1 MSEMKLNTLKPG
13 VGSKKTRLRVGRGA
27 SAGKGKTCGRGVKGQ
42 RARKGGYH
50 KVGFE
55 GGQMPL
61 QRRLPKVGFRSK
73 LKASRAEI
81 TLTTLSQIAAKNGGV
96 VDMAMLIAASE
107 VPAGT
112 EKVKVILS
120 GKLDGVVTVRG
131 LVLTAGARAALD
143 AAGGKVE

>member
-1 MSEMKLNTLKPG
+1 
-13 VGSKKTRLRVGRGA
+13 
-27 SAGKGKTCGRGVKGQ
+27 
-42 RARKGGYH
+42 
-50 KVGFE
+50 
-55 GGQMPL
+55 MPL